1 MPHQRSVAEYLRRP
15 EFATDLLQIA
25 KGVIAATGAWWFSD
39 AVLESQMPFLA
50 PWTALLTVHATV
62 YRSFSRGV
70 QTTIASTIGVGVS
83 FLIGN
88 YLGVGIWTFA
98 LAMFVG
104 LAGARLS
111 WIRDEGVAIA
121 TTAIFILGSGFDSQ
135 QPLLVDRLLE
145 LALGVA
151 FGLAVNLLMI
161 PPLRDRQAARYI
173 DSVNRQM
180 GEVLTDMSKQFSHT
194 WDSDSAQEWFERT
207 EAMSRELESAWQT
220 VRFAR
225 ESRRINPRTAM
236 RIGSS
241 HGRPAAPESAPHDE
255 EEGYES
261 ILLRVDEGISH
272 LRNLARTLR
281 EASSSETE
289 WNTQFREEWAS
300 IVADAGRAIA
310 DPDSEVEPVFD
321 RLEQLSADISQDQT
335 LPKTTWPIYGSLITS
350 LRHIVVIV
358 DDVASA
364 RRARESD

>member
-1 MPHQRSVAEYLRRP
+1 MSHKRSAAEYFRRP

-88 YLGVGIWTFA
+88 YLGVGLWTFA

-145 LALGVA
+145 LALGVGV
-151 FGLAVNLLMI
+151 GLAVNLLMV

-180 GEVLTDMSKQFSHT
+180 GEVLTDMSKQFSRS
-194 WDSDSAQEWFERT
+194 WDSEAAQEWFERT

-225 ESRRINPRTAM
+225 ESRRINPRTAV
-236 RIGSS
+236 RLRSS
-241 HGRPAAPESAPHDE
+241 RGGRATAESAEPAE
-255 EEGYES
+255 KEGYES

-289 WNTQFREEWAS
+289 WNTWFREEWAS
-300 IVADAGRAIA
+300 IVADAGEAIA
-310 DPDSEVEPVFD
+310 DPDSEVEPIFD
-321 RLEQLSADISQDQT
+321 SLEQLSTDIAQAQT
-335 LPKTTWPIYGSLITS
+335 LPKTTWPLYGSLITS

-364 RRARESD
+364 RRARESG